1 MKRRKRDKLDRA
13 FSKGYQA
20 GMGGKS
26 KEQCPY
32 MSLESRTQWLGG
44 WREGVDERFT
54 YLPMK

>member
-20 GMGGKS
+20 GIGGKS

-54 YLPMK
+54 CLPIK